1 MYIYIYIYDVYTI
14 IMTLHIIQFS
24 SQPSSICL
32 WHIVS
37 LEWMVFNCFYVRKHL
52 FHGSLPTPSV
62 CPFRIQIRQSMTA
75 EAWSHLQIFLGLVQ
89 LNSLCVKWVVVGPR
103 VRGRRE
109 HVRGSWDPHRV
120 RQTQVQL
127 GRRRGSSILI
137 FICLKKN
144 LELLLNSLYLP
155 SLVASKFH
163 AKSKR

>member
-14 IMTLHIIQFS
+14 IMTLHILQFF

-75 EAWSHLQIFLGLVQ
+75 EAWSHLQIFQAL
-89 LNSLCVKWVVVGPR
+89 LNITLCVC
-103 VRGRRE
+103 
-109 HVRGSWDPHRV
+109 S
-120 RQTQVQL
+120 
-127 GRRRGSSILI
+127 
-137 FICLKKN
+137 
-144 LELLLNSLYLP
+144 ELLSGREFEDEENMAEAVEILTEFVKL
-155 SLVASKFH
+155 
-163 AKSKR
+163 KSNQEDDEDQVLSNF